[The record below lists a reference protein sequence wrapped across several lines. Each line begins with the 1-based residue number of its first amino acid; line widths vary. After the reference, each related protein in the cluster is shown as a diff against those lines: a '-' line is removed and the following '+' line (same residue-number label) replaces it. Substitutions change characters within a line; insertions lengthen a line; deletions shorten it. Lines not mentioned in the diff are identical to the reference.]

1 MNGLREIRRGMWQR
15 RANRRIAADKRA
27 YLLNGRVPWS
37 CGYRETK
44 FDCIRDVLANEQLM
58 TLFREEAE
66 LPATFGY
73 GLDERVVEYPWTL
86 ARLPEGEGRLLDAGS
101 VFNFKEIVDQPIVA
115 EKEMTILTLKPEGDA
130 FWERGISY
138 QFADLRELL
147 FRDNWFDTVVSLS
160 TLGHVGMD
168 CRIYTGKTSRSET
181 IGLEAEKAVSELMR
195 VLKPGGRL
203 LVSVVYGK
211 HQLIEWDGSP
221 FAEQFDKVLLAD
233 LQKAFQPCASISTS
247 FYQYTAEGWNV
258 CSQEECGDV
267 EYFNVHTAKG
277 PDADLAAAARAVAL
291 IDVRK

>member
-1 MNGLREIRRGMWQR
+1 MNVLKQIRRSIWQR
-15 RANRRIAADKRA
+15 NASNRRAADKMA
-27 YLLNGRVPWS
+27 YETKGRVPWS
-37 CGYRETK
+37 QGYQETKLDFIRETLG
-44 FDCIRDVLANEQLM
+44 DEGTM
-58 TLFREEAE
+58 SLFRDESK
-66 LPATFGY
+66 LPRGFGH

-86 ARLPEGEGRLLDAGS
+86 VRLPEGEGRLLDAGS
-101 VFNFKEIVDQPIVA
+101 VFNFKEIVDQPVVD

-138 QFADLRELL
+138 QFGDLRELL

-168 CRIYTGKTSRSET
+168 CRIYTGNKNRAET

-221 FAEQFDKVLLAD
+221 FAEQFDKLLLAD
-233 LQKAFQPCASISTS
+233 LLKAFQPCAGISTS
-247 FYQYTAEGWNV
+247 FYHYTAEGWNV

>member
-15 RANRRIAADKRA
+15 KANRRIAADKRA

-37 CGYRETK
+37 RGYQETK
-44 FDCIRDVLANEQLM
+44 FDCIREVLVNEDMM
-58 TLFREEAE
+58 TRFREETK
-66 LPATFGY
+66 LPVAFGY

-101 VFNFKEIVDQPIVA
+101 VFNFKEIVDQPVVA
-115 EKEMTILTLKPEGDA
+115 DKEMTILTLKPEGDA

-221 FAEQFDKVLLAD
+221 FAEQFDKLLLAD
-233 LQKAFQPCASISTS
+233 LLKAFQPCASISTS